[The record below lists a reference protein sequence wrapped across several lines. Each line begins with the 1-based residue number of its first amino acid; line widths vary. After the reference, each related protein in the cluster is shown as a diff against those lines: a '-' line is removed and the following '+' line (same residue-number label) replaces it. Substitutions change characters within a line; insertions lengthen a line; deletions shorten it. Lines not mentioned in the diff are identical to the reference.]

1 MEILT
6 ELPFGLPGQV
16 YRSPMPYSRMFDPDY
31 KVMPAYRKVG
41 INVVVVLTS
50 WEEIIMKAGVDLKKA
65 YAEAGM
71 GVIYLPTPDF
81 GTPDPEP
88 FRVALGQA
96 LRAAHQGKNVAI
108 HCHAGLGRTGIFA
121 ACMAKVVF
129 NLDGEQAYNWV
140 RGAIRGAVESQD
152 QIEFIENFTIS
163 EG

>member
-6 ELPFGLPGQV
+6 ELPYHLPGKV

-31 KVMPAYRKVG
+31 RVMRAYRKSG

-50 WEEIIMKAGVDLKKA
+50 WEEILFKAGVDLKKE
-65 YAEAGM
+65 YAQAGM
-71 GVIYLPTPDF
+71 DVIYLPTPDF

-88 FRVALGQA
+88 FRDALGEA
-96 LRAAHQGKNVAI
+96 LEAAKLGKNVAI

-121 ACMAKVVF
+121 ACLAKAVL

-140 RGAIRGAVESQD
+140 RESITGAVENQD
-152 QIEFIENFTIS
+152 QIDFIENFDFL
-163 EG
+163 GD